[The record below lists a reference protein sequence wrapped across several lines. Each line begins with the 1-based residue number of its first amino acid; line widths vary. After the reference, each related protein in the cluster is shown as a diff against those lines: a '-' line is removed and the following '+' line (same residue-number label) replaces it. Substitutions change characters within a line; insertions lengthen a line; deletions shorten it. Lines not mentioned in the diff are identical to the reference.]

1 MRFNLK
7 VHSETT
13 GVSVLQ
19 IEAAS
24 PDEAVRQAQAQG
36 FVAFAVEAQSGSG
49 WGSLARLQ
57 FRKGRHFS
65 LLLFSQ
71 QLLALLE
78 AGLSLVGAIEA
89 LAEKETAPEMKTVL
103 RQLLDRLYSGQ
114 TCSNA
119 MESLPDSFPPFY
131 VATIRASERSG
142 DMAESLRR
150 YVVYQSQIEEVR
162 KKVVSAMIYPMLL
175 IVAGSLVTLFLL
187 GYVVPKFSRIYE
199 DRATDLPFLSKVL
212 MQWGGVISHHGVGFL
227 MAMVVIAVL
236 LVWGAVHPAVRSWV
250 LRRLWATP
258 GIGERLRLYQ
268 LARFYRT
275 LGMLLRGGT
284 AITGALEL
292 VPGLL
297 SPSLRAQLAQATL
310 LIREGRAL
318 SESLHVAGLTT
329 PVSYRMLRV
338 GEQSGRM
345 GEMMER
351 VATFH
356 DDEIARWVD
365 VFTKVFEPVL
375 MALIGVMVGGVV
387 ILMYMP
393 IFELAGNIQ

>member
-13 GVSVLQ
+13 GVSVLH
-19 IEAAS
+19 IDAAS
-24 PDEAVRQAQAQG
+24 PDEAMRQAQAQG
-36 FVAFAVEAQSGSG
+36 YMPFSVEAQDSSG
-49 WGSLARLQ
+49 WNLLAWLQ
-57 FRKGRHFS
+57 HSKGRRFS

-78 AGLSLVGAIEA
+78 AGLNLVGAIEA
-89 LAEKETAPEMKTVL
+89 LAEKEANPEMKAVL
-103 RQLLDRLYSGQ
+103 RQLLDSLYAGQ
-114 TCSNA
+114 TCSGA
-119 MESLPDSFPPFY
+119 MERLPDSFPPFY

-142 DMAESLRR
+142 DIAESLRR
-150 YVVYQSQIEEVR
+150 YVVYQGQIEEVR
-162 KKVVSAMIYPMLL
+162 KKVVSAMIYPVLL
-175 IVAGSLVTLFLL
+175 LVAGSLVTLFLL

-199 DRATDLPFLSKVL
+199 DRATELPLLSQIL
-212 MQWGGVISHHGVGFL
+212 MQLGSVISHHGTGFL
-227 MAMVVIAVL
+227 VAMILIAAL
-236 LVWGAVHPAVRSWV
+236 LMWGAVHPAVHRWV
-250 LRRLWATP
+250 WRRLWAMP
-258 GIGERLRLYQ
+258 GIGERLKLYQ

-284 AITGALEL
+284 PITGALEL

-297 SPSLRAQLAQATL
+297 SLSLREQLKQATL

-318 SESLHVAGLTT
+318 SESLHVSGLTT
-329 PVSYRMLRV
+329 PVSYRMMCV

-351 VATFH
+351 VAAFH
-356 DDEIARWVD
+356 DDEIARWID

-375 MALIGVMVGGVV
+375 MALIGIMVGGVV
-387 ILMYMP
+387 ILMYLP

>member
-7 VHSETT
+7 VHSETV
-13 GVSVLQ
+13 GVTVLH

-24 PDEAVRQAQAQG
+24 PDEAMRQAQAQG
-36 FVAFAVEAQSGSG
+36 YTPFSVEAQDSSG
-49 WGSLARLQ
+49 WSSLAWLQ
-57 FRKGRHFS
+57 HGKGRRFS

-78 AGLSLVGAIEA
+78 AGLNLVGAIEA
-89 LAEKETAPEMKTVL
+89 LTEKETNPEMKAVL
-103 RQLLDRLYSGQ
+103 RQLLDSLYAGQ
-114 TCSNA
+114 TCSSA
-119 MESLPDSFPPFY
+119 MNNLPESFPPFY

-150 YVVYQSQIEEVR
+150 YVIYQSQIEEVR
-162 KKVVSAMIYPMLL
+162 KKVVSAMIYPVLL
-175 IVAGSLVTLFLL
+175 LVAGSLVTLFLL

-199 DRATDLPFLSKVL
+199 DRATDLPLLSKML
-212 MQWGGVISHHGVGFL
+212 MQWGGVISHHGVEFL
-227 MAMVVIAVL
+227 VAMVLAVAL
-236 LVWGAVHPAVRSWV
+236 LLWGTAHPAVRSWV
-250 LRRLWATP
+250 WRRLWAMP
-258 GIGERLRLYQ
+258 GIGERLKLYQ
-268 LARFYRT
+268 LALFYRT

-284 AITGALEL
+284 AVVGALEL
-292 VPGLL
+292 VTGLL
-297 SPSLRAQLAQATL
+297 NPSLREQLKRATL

-318 SESLHVAGLTT
+318 SDSLHVSGLTT
-329 PVSYRMLRV
+329 PVSYRMLNV

-351 VATFH
+351 VASFH
-356 DDEIARWVD
+356 DDEIARWID

-375 MALIGVMVGGVV
+375 MALIGIMVGGVV
-387 ILMYMP
+387 ILMYLP

>member
-1 MRFNLK
+1 MRFKLK
-7 VHSETT
+7 VHSETS
-13 GVSVLQ
+13 GVSVLH

-24 PDEAVRQAQAQG
+24 QGEAMRQAQLQG
-36 FVAFAVEAQSGSG
+36 FVPFAIEEEG
-49 WGSLARLQ
+49 ARLSLSM
-57 FRKGRHFS
+57 RRRNGRFS

-78 AGLSLVGAIEA
+78 AGLNLVGAIEA
-89 LAEKETAPEMKTVL
+89 LAEKEAAPEMKAVL
-103 RQLLDRLYSGQ
+103 NQLLDLLYAGKM
-114 TCSNA
+114 CSVA
-119 MESLPDSFPPFY
+119 MESLPDAFPPFY

-150 YVVYQSQIEEVR
+150 YVLYQSQIEEVK
-162 KKVVSAMIYPMLL
+162 KKVVSALIYPVLL
-175 IVAGSLVTLFLL
+175 LVAGSLVTLFLL

-199 DRATDLPFLSKVL
+199 DRATDLPLLSKWL
-212 MQWGGVISHHGVGFL
+212 MQGGALISHHGAGFL
-227 MAMVVIAVL
+227 ASLVLIVIL
-236 LVWGAVHPAVRSWV
+236 LVWGALHPAVRNFIW
-250 LRRLWATP
+250 RRLWQAP
-258 GIGERLRLYQ
+258 GIGVKLKLYQ
-268 LARFYRT
+268 LARLYRT

-284 AITGALEL
+284 AIVGALEL

-297 SPSLRAQLAQATL
+297 SLSMRDQLKQATL
-310 LIREGRAL
+310 LIKEGKSL

-329 PVSYRMLRV
+329 SVSYRMLRV

-351 VATFH
+351 VAAFH
-356 DDEIARWVD
+356 DEEIARWID

>member
-7 VHSETT
+7 VHSENT

-19 IEAAS
+19 IDAAS
-24 PDEAVRQAQAQG
+24 PDEALRQAQAQG
-36 FVAFAVEAQSGSG
+36 YMAFSVEAQGGSS
-49 WGSLARLQ
+49 WGSLAWLQ
-57 FRKGRHFS
+57 QRKGRRFS

-71 QLLALLE
+71 QLLSLLE
-78 AGLSLVGAIEA
+78 AGLNLVGAIEA
-89 LAEKETAPEMKTVL
+89 LAEKEAAPEMKTVL
-103 RQLLDRLYSGQ
+103 LHLLDRLYAGQ
-114 TCSNA
+114 TCSDA

-150 YVVYQSQIEEVR
+150 YVVYQSQIEELR

-175 IVAGSLVTLFLL
+175 LVVGSLVTLFLL

-199 DRATDLPFLSKVL
+199 GRATDLPLLSKLL
-212 MQWGGVISHHGVGFL
+212 MQWGGVISHHGAGFL
-227 MAMVVIAVL
+227 AAMVLIVVL
-236 LVWGAVHPAVRSWV
+236 LVWGVMHPAVRNWIW
-250 LRRLWATP
+250 RRLWAMP
-258 GIGERLRLYQ
+258 GIGEKLRLYQ

-284 AITGALEL
+284 AIVGALEL

-297 SPSLRAQLAQATL
+297 SLSLREQLKQATL

-329 PVSYRMLRV
+329 PVSFRMLRV

-351 VATFH
+351 VAAFH
-356 DDEIARWVD
+356 DDEIARWID

-387 ILMYMP
+387 ILMYLP

>member
-7 VHSETT
+7 VHSENT
-13 GVSVLQ
+13 GVSVLH

-24 PDEAVRQAQAQG
+24 PDDALRQAQAQG
-36 FVAFAVEAQSGSG
+36 FMPFSVEAQGGSG
-49 WGSLARLQ
+49 WGSLAWLQ
-57 FRKGRHFS
+57 HRKGCRFS

-78 AGLSLVGAIEA
+78 AGLNLVGAIEA
-89 LAEKETAPEMKTVL
+89 LAEKEAVPEMKAVL
-103 RQLLDRLYSGQ
+103 LHLLDHLYAGQ
-114 TCSNA
+114 TCSDA

-142 DMAESLRR
+142 GIAESLRR

-162 KKVVSAMIYPMLL
+162 KKVVSAMIYPVLL
-175 IVAGSLVTLFLL
+175 LVAGSLVTLFLL
-187 GYVVPKFSRIYE
+187 GYVVPKFSRIFE
-199 DRATDLPFLSKVL
+199 DRASDLPFLSNLL
-212 MQWGGVISHHGVGFL
+212 MQWGSAISHHSTGFL
-227 MAMVVIAVL
+227 AATALIAVL
-236 LVWGAVHPAVRSWV
+236 LVWGAVHPAVRRWIW
-250 LRRLWATP
+250 RRLWAMP
-258 GIGERLRLYQ
+258 GIGEKLRLYQ

-275 LGMLLRGGT
+275 LGMLQRGGT
-284 AITGALEL
+284 HIIGALEL

-297 SPSLRAQLAQATL
+297 SSSLRKQLKQATH
-310 LIREGRAL
+310 LIREGRAI
-318 SESLHVAGLTT
+318 SESLDAAGLTT

-338 GEQSGRM
+338 GEQSGGM

-351 VATFH
+351 VAAFH
-356 DDEIARWVD
+356 DDEIARWID
-365 VFTKVFEPVL
+365 VSTKVFEPVL

-387 ILMYMP
+387 ILMYLP

>member
-7 VHSETT
+7 VHSENT
-13 GVSVLQ
+13 GVSVLH
-19 IEAAS
+19 IDATS
-24 PDEAVRQAQAQG
+24 PDEAMRQAQAQG
-36 FVAFAVEAQSGSG
+36 YVAFSVEAQGGSG
-49 WGSLARLQ
+49 WGSLAWLQ
-57 FRKGRHFS
+57 HRKGRRFS

-78 AGLSLVGAIEA
+78 AGLNLVGAIEA
-89 LAEKETAPEMKTVL
+89 LAEKEAAPEMKAVL
-103 RQLLDRLYSGQ
+103 RHLLDRLYAGQ
-114 TCSNA
+114 TCSDA
-119 MESLPDSFPPFY
+119 MGNLPDSFPPFY

-142 DMAESLRR
+142 DMAESLHR
-150 YVVYQSQIEEVR
+150 YVVYQSQIEELR

-175 IVAGSLVTLFLL
+175 LVVGSMVTLFLL

-199 DRATDLPFLSKVL
+199 GRSTDLPLLSKLL
-212 MQWGGVISHHGVGFL
+212 MQWGGVIAHHGTEFL
-227 MAMVVIAVL
+227 IAMVLIAVL
-236 LVWGAVHPAVRSWV
+236 LVWGAVHPAVRRWIWQ
-250 LRRLWATP
+250 RLWAAP
-258 GIGERLRLYQ
+258 GIGEKLRLYQ

-297 SPSLRAQLAQATL
+297 SLSLREQLKQATL

-329 PVSYRMLRV
+329 PVSFRMLRV

-351 VATFH
+351 VAAFH
-356 DDEIARWVD
+356 DDEIARWID
-365 VFTKVFEPVL
+365 VFTKFFEPVL

-387 ILMYMP
+387 ILMYLP